1 MRPAGNEKSARGGD
15 NARAHGRTSA
25 GRHDVGDRSENG
37 TGRKHSDRTPRA
49 VRVAMREASSIH
61 RALVREGATLAE
73 ADDLLQV
80 AVMAAWW
87 SFCVKGDAALP
98 EDDAGAG
105 KAMRTFLAVVAF
117 RAAPSC
123 EDAVV
128 ARATLRRLEAA
139 TTPERWRVLVGD
151 ADGAEGP
158 EIAAEERIPVNTVYC
173 RLRLAREDVAL
184 ALARDRVRAGRR
196 G

>member
-1 MRPAGNEKSARGGD
+1 MGN
-15 NARAHGRTSA
+15 
-25 GRHDVGDRSENG
+25 RSEKG
-37 TGRKHSDRTPRA
+37 TVGQHPGRTPRA
-49 VRVAMREASSIH
+49 VQVAAREASAIH
-61 RALVREGATLAE
+61 RALVRAGVTPADAE
-73 ADDLLQV
+73 DLLQA
-80 AVMAAWW
+80 AVLAAWQG
-87 SFCVKGDAALP
+87 FCVQGDITLP
-98 EDDAGAG
+98 EDDREAG
-105 KAMRTFLAVVAF
+105 KVMRAFLAVVAF
-117 RAAPSC
+117 RARGKGSRVSRTLLLVEPPEGVAPSC

>member
-1 MRPAGNEKSARGGD
+1 
-15 NARAHGRTSA
+15 
-25 GRHDVGDRSENG
+25 
-37 TGRKHSDRTPRA
+37 
-49 VRVAMREASSIH
+49 
-61 RALVREGATLAE
+61 
-73 ADDLLQV
+73 
-80 AVMAAWW
+80 MAAWW
-87 SFCVKGDAALP
+87 SFCVKGAVDLP

-105 KAMRTFLAVVAF
+105 KVMRTFLAVAARRARGKGSRVSRALLLVEPPDQ
-117 RAAPSC
+117 AAPSC
-123 EDAVV
+123 EGAYV

-158 EIAAEERIPVNTVYC
+158 EIAAEEQIPVNTVYC

-184 ALARDRVRAGRR
+184 ALARERARTRAGRR